1 MSNKKAR
8 AVSIKYTSREF
19 DSIKEDLIDYI
30 KRYYPDT
37 YRDFNES
44 SFGSLMVDTV
54 AYIGDILSFY
64 LDYQANETF
73 LDTAV
78 EYNNIIKLGK
88 QLGYKFTT
96 APSSHGI
103 ATFYVLIPALTTGL
117 GPDKRYMP
125 VLKKGSTFKASTG
138 ADFILMEDVHFGNPN
153 NEIRVARQNEAT
165 GVPTAFAVKGFGQVI
180 SGRYY
185 VETHKIGDFTKFRK
199 LSLNGLDISEVM
211 SVIDLEGNEYYEV
224 DYLSQNI
231 LYKGITN
238 RDKTLSVGYTTG
250 DQAAEI
256 LKPFMVP
263 RRFVVSRDRRKTSVQ
278 FGASS
283 DVSLPE
289 DMIADPSN
297 VVLKVHGKNYI
308 ESLSFDPT
316 RLIESDKFGVAP
328 SNTTLTVQ
336 YRLNNSSNV
345 NCRVGQLNSVSK
357 SRLEFDDITVLNTST
372 TKAVIGSL
380 EVDNEEPITGDVQLP
395 DATELKHRI
404 YDTFATQK
412 RAVTQQD
419 YESVVYQM
427 PTKFGA
433 VKRCKILRDSD
444 SLKRNL
450 NLYVTSENRDGSLTR
465 TNDAGK
471 IESKKGVN
479 FLGVS
484 IDVPS
489 LTPQDEIDLSLAL
502 ENGADWIALSF
513 TRSKEDYDLV
523 RTKISNFGHDTP
535 VMAKIEKW
543 EAVKNLD
550 SIVQAF
556 DGVMVARGDLGVE
569 LPLEQVPVIQK
580 NIIKKAKLYGKPVVI
595 ATQML
600 DSMIDNLV
608 PTRAEVS
615 DVANSILDGADTLM
629 VTGETAMG
637 NHPIDVINVLSDV
650 IIETEKTVKYYS
662 RAIGKDTVDSTAGAI
677 SHAACTIA
685 KDLDIRSIVTMT
697 QSGGTA
703 RMVSSFKPLANIY
716 AMTTLKTTLRS
727 LSIIWGVIPVL
738 IGNYN
743 SSDEIPEIAQKKLID
758 LGVIDKN
765 EKCVITGGVPVNVP
779 GTTNYISIL

>member
-465 TNDAGK
+465 TNDVVKKNIKTWLSGNKMINDTIDIMDAK
-471 IESKKGVN
+471 IIN
-479 FLGVS
+479 LS
-484 IDVPS
+484 IDFVAVGS
-489 LTPQDEIDLSLAL
+489 LDA
-502 ENGADWIALSF
+502 
-513 TRSKEDYDLV
+513 SKYDV
-523 RTKISNFGHDTP
+523 
-535 VMAKIEKW
+535 
-543 EAVKNLD
+543 
-550 SIVQAF
+550 
-556 DGVMVARGDLGVE
+556 
-569 LPLEQVPVIQK
+569 LEQAKQKLIQYFRRAPDIGEPFFITDVYKQLKKVDGLVDVTDVKITQKHGSSGGRTYSNIRFDLDQSTSADGRYIQMPLNVIYE
-580 NIIKKAKLYGKPVVI
+580 IKFP
-595 ATQML
+595 
-600 DSMIDNLV
+600 
-608 PTRAEVS
+608 
-615 DVANSILDGADTLM
+615 ANDISG
-629 VTGETAMG
+629 
-637 NHPIDVINVLSDV
+637 V
-650 IIETEKTVKYYS
+650 II
-662 RAIGKDTVDSTAGAI
+662 
-677 SHAACTIA
+677 
-685 KDLDIRSIVTMT
+685 
-697 QSGGTA
+697 
-703 RMVSSFKPLANIY
+703 
-716 AMTTLKTTLRS
+716 
-727 LSIIWGVIPVL
+727 
-738 IGNYN
+738 
-743 SSDEIPEIAQKKLID
+743 
-758 LGVIDKN
+758 
-765 EKCVITGGVPVNVP
+765 
-779 GTTNYISIL
+779 

>member
-103 ATFYVLIPALTTGL
+103 ATFYVLIPALTSGL

-125 VLKKGSTFKASTG
+125 VLKKGSTFKATTG
-138 ADFILMEDVHFGNPN
+138 ADFILMEDVHFGNAN
-153 NEIRVARQNEAT
+153 NEIRVARQNEST
-165 GVPTAFAVKGFGQVI
+165 GIPTAFAVKAFGQVI

-185 VETHKIGDFTKFRK
+185 VETHQVGEFTKFRK
-199 LSLNGLDISEVM
+199 LHLNGLDISEIM
-211 SVIDLEGNEYYEV
+211 SITDLEGNEFYEV

-263 RRFVVSRDRRKTSVQ
+263 RRFVVNRDRRKTTIQ

-283 DVSLPE
+283 DMSLPE

-297 VVLKVHGKNYI
+297 VIMKVHGKNYI

-316 RLIESDKFGVAP
+316 RLIESDKFGVGP
-328 SNTTLTVQ
+328 SNTTLTVE
-336 YRLNNSSNV
+336 YRLNNSRNV

-357 SRLEFDDITVLNTST
+357 TNIEFDDFTVLNPST
-372 TKAVIGSL
+372 AKAVIKSL

-450 NLYVTSENRDGSLTR
+450 NLYVVSEDRGGSLTK
-465 TNDAGK
+465 TNGIVKKNIKTWLTGNKMINDTIDIMDAK
-471 IESKKGVN
+471 IIN
-479 FLGVS
+479 LS
-484 IDVPS
+484 IDFVAVGS
-489 LTPQDEIDLSLAL
+489 LDA
-502 ENGADWIALSF
+502 
-513 TRSKEDYDLV
+513 SKYDV
-523 RTKISNFGHDTP
+523 
-535 VMAKIEKW
+535 
-543 EAVKNLD
+543 
-550 SIVQAF
+550 
-556 DGVMVARGDLGVE
+556 
-569 LPLEQVPVIQK
+569 LEQ
-580 NIIKKAKLYGKPVVI
+580 GK
-595 ATQML
+595 Q
-600 DSMIDNLV
+600 
-608 PTRAEVS
+608 
-615 DVANSILDGADTLM
+615 
-629 VTGETAMG
+629 
-637 NHPIDVINVLSDV
+637 
-650 IIETEKTVKYYS
+650 
-662 RAIGKDTVDSTAGAI
+662 
-677 SHAACTIA
+677 
-685 KDLDIRSIVTMT
+685 
-697 QSGGTA
+697 
-703 RMVSSFKPLANIY
+703 
-716 AMTTLKTTLRS
+716 
-727 LSIIWGVIPVL
+727 
-738 IGNYN
+738 
-743 SSDEIPEIAQKKLID
+743 KLID
-758 LGVIDKN
+758 YFKRAPDIGEPFFITDVYKQLKKVEGIVDVTDVKITQKYGSAGGRTYSNIRFDLDQQTSADGRYIEMPLNVIYEIKFLANDISGVI
-765 EKCVITGGVPVNVP
+765 I
-779 GTTNYISIL
+779 